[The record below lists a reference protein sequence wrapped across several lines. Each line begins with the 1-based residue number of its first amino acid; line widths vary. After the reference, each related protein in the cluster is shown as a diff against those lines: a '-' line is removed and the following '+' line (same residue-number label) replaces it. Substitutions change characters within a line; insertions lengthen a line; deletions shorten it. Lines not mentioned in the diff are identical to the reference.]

1 MTDESSELIGVIL
14 AAGRGSRM
22 MNLPTCLPKPA
33 LPILDKPIL
42 YYQLEAMASVGI
54 SKAIVVVGYRSF
66 EIVRL
71 IERLPDMGIE
81 IEYVHQQESL
91 GIAHCVGQLESLVRG
106 PFVLFLGD
114 IYFQDL
120 DLAAMLAE
128 FGAPGVDAIIGAIE
142 EEDTAAI
149 TRNFCIVT
157 DADGRATAAI
167 EKPRY
172 PQSRLKG
179 VGIYVFE
186 PAVFDAIRRTPRTAL
201 RDEYELTDSIQIL
214 ITDGYNVRPSNHLSD
229 DINITYPADLCEV
242 NLAALRHES
251 LDYYLADSAVVS
263 PSARVLH
270 SVVGSGAAIA
280 DGAHLRNTVVFA
292 GGVVPP
298 GADLDGVIVTE
309 SEIFKI

>member
-1 MTDESSELIGVIL
+1 MTTESNELIGVIL

-22 MNLPTCLPKPA
+22 MNLPTRLPKAA

-42 YYQLEAMASVGI
+42 YYQLEAMASAGI
-54 SKAIVVVGYRSF
+54 TKAVVVVGYRSF

-71 IERLPDMGIE
+71 IERLPDTGVE
-81 IEYVHQQESL
+81 IEYVHQEESL
-91 GIAHCVGQLESLVRG
+91 GIAHCVGQLETFVHG

-120 DLAAMLAE
+120 DLAAMVSD

-149 TRNFCIVT
+149 TRSFCIVT
-157 DADGRATAAI
+157 DADGWATAAT
-167 EKPRY
+167 EKPRF

-179 VGIYVFE
+179 VGIYIFE

-201 RDEYELTDSIQIL
+201 RDEYELTESIQIL
-214 ITDGYNVRPSNHLSD
+214 ITDGYNVRPSGRLSYD
-229 DINITYPADLCEV
+229 VNVTYPADLREV
-242 NLAALRHES
+242 NLAALRHEG
-251 LDYYLADSAVVS
+251 LDYLLADSAIIS

-270 SVVGSGAAIA
+270 SVVGSNAVVG
-280 DGAHLRNTVVFA
+280 DGANLRNSVVFA
-292 GGVVPP
+292 GGVVPS
-298 GADLDGVIVTE
+298 GADLDGAIVTE
-309 SEIFKI
+309 SEVYKA